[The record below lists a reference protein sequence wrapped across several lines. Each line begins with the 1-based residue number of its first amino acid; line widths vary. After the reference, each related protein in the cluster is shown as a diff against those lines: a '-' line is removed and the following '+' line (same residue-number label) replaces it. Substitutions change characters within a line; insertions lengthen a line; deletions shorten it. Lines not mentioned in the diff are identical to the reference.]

1 LKVAKWAGPGTQKTL
16 HLITC
21 GSDEPLPDVEGK
33 ALAPHLTRAEMKQ
46 HQILFDVRDTI
57 SDVYFAIDAVVSLVI
72 PLATGGVVETAMV
85 GRDSVVGSGAA
96 LNGRVSLD
104 QVIVQV
110 GGHTLRCPAE
120 HLKDFLQKHSYA
132 RSLMGAHRTKC
143 LGAGG

>member
-1 LKVAKWAGPGTQKTL
+1 
-16 HLITC
+16 
-21 GSDEPLPDVEGK
+21 
-33 ALAPHLTRAEMKQ
+33 MKQ

-120 HLKDFLQKHSYA
+120 HLKDFLQHSYA